1 MPIIPGWA
9 TRVAAHALHEVAALP
24 LARVVVR
31 CSHRRDPLARRR
43 GPPARGPGWATRV
56 AAHALHEAAAL
67 PLARVV
73 VRCSHR
79 RDPLARRRGPPARG
93 CFRTPEGPGM
103 VRIGKT
109 LLIVIRTFG

>member
-1 MPIIPGWA
+1 MPII
-9 TRVAAHALHEVAALP
+9 
-24 LARVVVR
+24 
-31 CSHRRDPLARRR
+31 
-43 GPPARGPGWATRV
+43 PGWATRV

-73 VRCSHR
+73 VRCSRR

-109 LLIVIRTFG
+109 LLIVILTFGWLIGLTRRGSVTAERVRLSWISKLFQRLLRVSTAPVSML